1 MNHSMPGL
9 PVHHQLL
16 EFTHT
21 ALDLDKCYLILL
33 LLRPF
38 LLLWLAVVNLEMQ
51 VRSLNLWTTSIC
63 HLNRKKEDKAS
74 LSLMFLVALILSYIT
89 YVHFVVFFSFIE
101 SYLSASCL
109 LGTSNGTPLQYSCLE
124 NPTEEPG
131 RLQSIGS
138 LRVGH
143 DWATSLSLFPFM
155 HGRRKWR
162 PTPVFL
168 PGESQGRGSL
178 VGCVCGVAQ
187 SRTRLKRL
195 SSSSSSQH
203 VPHPRTLKA
212 GRVSHLF

>member
-33 LLRPF
+33 LLLPF

-143 DWATSLSLFPFM
+143 D
-155 HGRRKWR
+155 
-162 PTPVFL
+162 
-168 PGESQGRGSL
+168 
-178 VGCVCGVAQ
+178 
-187 SRTRLKRL
+187 
-195 SSSSSSQH
+195 
-203 VPHPRTLKA
+203 
-212 GRVSHLF
+212 